1 MRITELWR
9 KITGSFTGLRN
20 EEKMARYI
28 PENEELRKDFW
39 NGEPTDQELEQMG
52 IEIPESETD
61 QSFFDRINRIIQE
74 EFGEE
79 I

>member
-1 MRITELWR
+1 
-9 KITGSFTGLRN
+9 
-20 EEKMARYI
+20 MAEYI
-28 PENEELRKDFW
+28 PEDEELIEGFW
-39 NGEPTDQELEQMG
+39 DGEPTDQELEQMG
-52 IEIPESETD
+52 IEIPEDETD